1 MKNNLLLFVLA
12 LFWMAVSWTAGVGAA
27 DDPLTQARDQLEKGH
42 LRQAERQLEAFLQRQ
57 PDDVAARFLRA
68 RLHARLG
75 RLERAI
81 ADYEALIKDHPALAE
96 AYNNL
101 AALYVQKGDL
111 EQARLI
117 LEQGLGTHPA
127 YATLYR
133 NITAVYT
140 EMARRSYTEA
150 RLLKG
155 EMKPLELQRLPGL
168 VAPPGGSVAPAE

>member
-1 MKNNLLLFVLA
+1 MKNKLLLILLVL
-12 LFWMAVSWTAGVGAA
+12 LGMAVAWTGGAGAA
-27 DDPLTQARDQLEKGH
+27 DDPLTQVRARLENGH

-57 PDDVAARFLRA
+57 PDDVEARFLRA
-68 RLHARLG
+68 RLHARQG

-117 LEQGLGTHPA
+117 LEQGLETHPA

-155 EMKPLELQRLPGL
+155 EMKPLELHRLSDL